1 MDEALGLDAAVLCDV
16 LHLGQAQLTGQ
27 HDPGKAQLF
36 QFQCALQGVYAH
48 LGGTVAGQLG
58 RDVPDELRHREV
70 LTDDGVGPAGGDGPH
85 GVGQTRQLAAVDG
98 GIQRHMDGH
107 APGMAEAHG
116 FLQTVCVK
124 VAGTRAGVEA
134 RKAQIY
140 RVCAAEHRSA
150 EHFFT
155 AHRG

>member
-16 LHLGQAQLTGQ
+16 LHLRQAQLTRQ
-27 HDPGKAQLF
+27 HHPGKAQFL
-36 QFQCALQGVYAH
+36 QFQCALQGVDAH
-48 LGGTVAGQLG
+48 LGGAVPGQLRG
-58 RDVPDELRHREV
+58 NFADQGGHCQI
-70 LTDDGVGPAGGDGPH
+70 LTDDRIRTAGCYRPDSLF
-85 GVGQTRQLAAVDG
+85 QCRQLGAIHG
-98 GIQRHMDGH
+98 RIQCNVHRH

-124 VAGTRAGVEA
+124 VAGTRAGVET

-140 RVCAAEHRSA
+140 RVCAAEHRRA